1 MRTKQEGGAGMQEEK
16 HVIKVVKEEDLPI
29 HGPAPRMTHEQ
40 LQREYNYIVAEQITK
55 KMLDKGLITED
66 EYKKI
71 MKENRKTFKPFLAPL
86 MPDD

>member
-1 MRTKQEGGAGMQEEK
+1 MQEEK
-16 HVIKVVKEEDLPI
+16 RVIKIVKKEDLPI
-29 HGPAPRMTHEQ
+29 YGPAPRMTHEQ

-55 KMLDKGLITED
+55 KMLDKGLITEN

-71 MKENRKTFKPFLAPL
+71 MKENRKTFKPYLAEL

>member
-1 MRTKQEGGAGMQEEK
+1 MK
-16 HVIKVVKEEDLPI
+16 VIKVEEKEKLPMYQ
-29 HGPAPRMTHEQ
+29 PAPRMTDEQ
-40 LQREYNYIVAEQITK
+40 LQREYNYLVAEQITK

-71 MKENRKTFKPFLAPL
+71 MKENRKTFKPLLAEL

>member
-1 MRTKQEGGAGMQEEK
+1 MQEEK
-16 HVIKVVKEEDLPI
+16 HVIEVVREEDLPI
-29 HGPAPRMTHEQ
+29 HGRAPRMTNEQ
-40 LQREYNYIVAEQITK
+40 LQREINYFRAEQLTK
-55 KMLDKGLITED
+55 KLLDAGLINEI